1 MLFFHTRINKKN
13 INRRHCEEHAFT
25 GGDEANLYGVIKLN
39 MSSNFTFSARTNWEL
54 SGNRLND
61 ELDRLRLE
69 GIPIIDLT
77 ESNPTRCGFQ
87 YPDEILK
94 ALSDTKN
101 LSYLPESKGMLHARQ
116 AISKYYLDSGFDV
129 DPESIVLTSSTS
141 EGYTFL
147 FRLLVNPGEKVLI
160 ARPSYPLFQY
170 LIELADATYDFYPLI
185 FDGKRWKIDLAVLE
199 EAIDPLTRVI
209 ILVNPNN
216 PTGSYI
222 TSEELEEIN
231 RLCVRHKL
239 ALISDEVFFDY
250 RLNPSD
256 REGVSLVNNSATAT
270 YVLNGLSKNL
280 ALPQMKL
287 SWIVTS
293 GPKPDVDESL
303 KRLEMIADTFLSVN
317 TPVQN
322 ALGLWL
328 TARKEIQTE
337 VLDRLRRNHG
347 MIKDFASQHGLSFFV
362 SRGGWYAVLKFPSVI
377 DEEKWILELLTRK
390 HVLVHPGY
398 FFDFDGDGFIVLSLL
413 PAIERM
419 TEGLSAISD
428 VIRRKV

>member
-1 MLFFHTRINKKN
+1 
-13 INRRHCEEHAFT
+13 
-25 GGDEANLYGVIKLN
+25 
-39 MSSNFTFSARTNWEL
+39 MSSKFTFSSRTNWEL
-54 SGNRLND
+54 GGNRLND
-61 ELDRLRLE
+61 ELERLRSS
-69 GIPIIDLT
+69 GMPIVDLT
-77 ESNPTRCGFQ
+77 ESNPTRCGFK

-94 ALSDTKN
+94 ALSDAKN
-101 LSYLPESKGMLHARQ
+101 LSYLPESKGILRARQ
-116 AISKYYLDSGFDV
+116 AISKYYRESGFDV

-170 LIELADATYDFYPLI
+170 LIELADAVYDFYPLI
-185 FDGKRWKIDLAVLE
+185 FDGKRWKINLTALE

-209 ILVNPNN
+209 VLVNPNN
-216 PTGSYI
+216 PTGSYV
-222 TSEELEEIN
+222 TSEELDEIN
-231 RLCVRHKL
+231 RLCVRHKI

-250 RLNPSD
+250 RLNPND

-287 SWIVTS
+287 SWIVTN
-293 GPKPDVDESL
+293 GPKIDVDESL

-322 ALGLWL
+322 SLASWL
-328 TARKEIQTE
+328 SVRKEIQTE
-337 VLDRLRRNHG
+337 ILDRLRINHS
-347 MIKDFASQHGLSFFV
+347 MIKDFASQHGLSFLV
-362 SRGGWYAVLKFPSVI
+362 SRGGWYAVLKFPETL
-377 DEEKWILELLTRK
+377 DEEEWILDLLIRK

-398 FFDFDGDGFIVLSLL
+398 FFDFEGDGFIVLSLL
-413 PAIERM
+413 PKIEHM
-419 TEGLSAISD
+419 TEGLRAISEM
-428 VIRRKV
+428 IREKV